1 MSTRALILAQIEAIK
16 NQNLVLTRRL
26 RRADE
31 YAHVMEQDRADIH
44 EALAQNRRLIEELEK
59 HL

>member
-1 MSTRALILAQIEAIK
+1 MSTKALILSQIEAIK
-16 NQNLVLTRRL
+16 NHNLVLTRRL
-26 RRADE
+26 RRAEE
-31 YAHVMEQDRADIH
+31 YTHVMEQDRADIH

>member
-1 MSTRALILAQIEAIK
+1 VNTKDLILAQIEAIK
-16 NQNLVLTRRL
+16 NHNLILTRRL

-44 EALAQNRRLIEELEK
+44 EALAKNRRLMEELEK